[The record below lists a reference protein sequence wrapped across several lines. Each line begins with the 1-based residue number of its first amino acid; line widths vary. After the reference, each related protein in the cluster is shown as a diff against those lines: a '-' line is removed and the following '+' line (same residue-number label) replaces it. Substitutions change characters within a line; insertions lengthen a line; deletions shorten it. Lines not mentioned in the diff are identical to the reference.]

1 MSRKPSYEELERQV
15 EELTRQLYD
24 AKEELPSL
32 RGTGGVRRAEEEPK
46 FAESDGREALLWESE
61 ARLKTILDSL
71 EVGVVILDTETHRI
85 VSVNPKAL
93 AMIGASE
100 DQVLGQVCHKF
111 ICPKEV
117 GQCPISN
124 SGKALEAS
132 ERVLLTVQGVQV
144 PIMKSAVRTRLG
156 DQECIVESFVDI
168 TERKRVEEALRVQAH
183 QLEVVRGV
191 SEEIARE
198 LNLDRLLELILRHA
212 SELVEA
218 EGGVIVLW
226 DEDGKALFPRLRIG
240 DYWAN
245 LPVRPIPLGEG
256 VVGRVAQTLEGIIVN
271 DYRTWSGARPTV
283 IQLSRV
289 TAALGQPLVH
299 RDKLI
304 GAISLAHTDGRGEFG
319 QHHLTLL
326 NLFANQ
332 AAIAIENARLYE
344 EARQELED
352 RKRAEETLRM
362 RTHQLEV
369 VRGVVEEITR
379 ELNLDRLL
387 DLILRRA
394 VEITGAEAGAITL
407 WDEGKRMLAPR
418 VSFGELFNPTIMT
431 PFPIGE
437 GAGGRVAAS
446 RKGLIVND
454 YRSWPGAR
462 PVAIQTTAVRAVL
475 AEPMLYRDKLVGV
488 INVANTDLKG
498 GFEEHHLSTLRL
510 FANQAAIAIE
520 NASLYDEAQTDAIE
534 LHTRLRQIAEAEKE
548 KEDLTRQLYQAQK
561 LEAIGTLAGGIAH
574 DFNNILAPII
584 MGAELALMTI
594 PVENQA
600 HPMMQKVLTAG
611 MRAKDLVQQ
620 ILAFSRQSDLERR
633 PMRLGPLLKET
644 IKLARASLPATI
656 EIRQNVNPQ
665 KDLVLANPTQVHQ
678 VMMNLF
684 ANAGHAMRVNGGVLE
699 VTLENEIVEEGRALG
714 VPDIRAGHF
723 AKLTVSDS
731 GHGMDPST
739 LERIFNP
746 FFTTKERGEGT
757 GLGLSIVHGII
768 KSYDGAITAKSQPG
782 QGTSFT
788 IWIPLVEAEAKD
800 QAPEPVPLPLGH
812 ERILFVDD
820 EPFIVEI
827 SRQILERLGYRVET
841 RTDPLDAL
849 EIFKR
854 DPGLYDLV
862 ITDMTMPKMT
872 GDRLALEILRIRPEI
887 PILLCTGFSERMTEA
902 AAMEMGII
910 GFIMKPI
917 AVAEIARKV
926 RQALG

>member
-1 MSRKPSYEELERQV
+1 MGRIIALFEPPRFADEEK
-15 EELTRQLYD
+15 TRQAFLLNIILWVLIFVPIPLVVYTLFFSPEIWSRVLTQALFGEAVNVFLLVLLRRGYVRTASLIQIAAFWSFFTATAWTGAGVHSQAYQIGQALVISLAGFLIGVRGALIMVGLSLLSGGLMVAAAD
-24 AKEELPSL
+24 L
-32 RGTGGVRRAEEEPK
+32 RGWSFKPP
-46 FAESDGREALLWESE
+46 D
-61 ARLKTILDSL
+61 
-71 EVGVVILDTETHRI
+71 
-85 VSVNPKAL
+85 KAL
-93 AMIGASE
+93 TIWVVSAILFPILAVLQYLAGRLLRMALDQSRMSQARYRNLVEHIPQRIFIKDLNSVYVSCNDNYARDLRIQPERIAGKDDFAFYPKELAEGYRADDRAVIESGVPKDIEERYVVSGQERWIHTTKVPYRDPQGRVIG
-100 DQVLGQVCHKF
+100 VLGIF
-111 ICPKEV
+111 
-117 GQCPISN
+117 N
-124 SGKALEAS
+124 
-132 ERVLLTVQGVQV
+132 
-144 PIMKSAVRTRLG
+144 
-156 DQECIVESFVDI
+156 DI
-168 TERKRVEEALRVQAH
+168 TVRKSGQETLRMQTH
-183 QLEVVRGV
+183 QIEVVRGV
-191 SEEIARE
+191 VEEITRE
-198 LNLDRLLELILRHA
+198 LNLDRLLELILRRA
-212 SELVEA
+212 NELVKA

-226 DEDGKALFPRLRIG
+226 DEDQKALFPRVRIG

-245 LPVRPIPLGEG
+245 VPVRPIPLGEG
-256 VVGRVAQTLEGIIVN
+256 VVGRIAETRKGIVVN
-271 DYRTWSGARPTV
+271 DYRTWPGARPTM
-283 IQLSRV
+283 IQSSEV

-304 GAISLAHTDGRGEFG
+304 GAISLAHTGDRGKFEEH
-319 QHHLTLL
+319 QLKLL
-326 NLFANQ
+326 GLFANQ

-344 EARQELED
+344 EA
-352 RKRAEETLRM
+352 
-362 RTHQLEV
+362 
-369 VRGVVEEITR
+369 
-379 ELNLDRLL
+379 
-387 DLILRRA
+387 
-394 VEITGAEAGAITL
+394 
-407 WDEGKRMLAPR
+407 
-418 VSFGELFNPTIMT
+418 
-431 PFPIGE
+431 
-437 GAGGRVAAS
+437 
-446 RKGLIVND
+446 
-454 YRSWPGAR
+454 
-462 PVAIQTTAVRAVL
+462 
-475 AEPMLYRDKLVGV
+475 
-488 INVANTDLKG
+488 
-498 GFEEHHLSTLRL
+498 
-510 FANQAAIAIE
+510 
-520 NASLYDEAQTDAIE
+520 QTDAIE
-534 LHTRLRQIAEAEKE
+534 LHTRLQQIAAAQRE

-584 MGAELALMTI
+584 MGAELALMTT
-594 PVENQA
+594 PVENPA

-684 ANAGHAMRVNGGVLE
+684 ANAGHAMRANGGVLE
-699 VTLENEIVEEGRALG
+699 VTLEEEIVEDGRAVG

-723 AKLTVSDS
+723 AKLMVNDT
-731 GHGMDPST
+731 GHGMDSPT

-768 KSYDGAITAKSQPG
+768 KSYDGAITVKSQPG

-788 IWIPLVEAEAKD
+788 IWIPLVEVEAKD

-827 SRQILERLGYRVET
+827 SRQILERLGYRVDT

-849 EIFKR
+849 EMFKR
-854 DPGLYDLV
+854 DPGLYDLI

-872 GDRLALEILRIRPEI
+872 GDRLAIELLRMRPEI

-902 AAMEMGII
+902 AALRVGIK

-926 RQALG
+926 REALGDEKTGE